1 MKIIV
6 VRAECDMWWCCYQAV
21 SADHQVCP
29 TALIVVRESWAGW
42 GQTHAYT
49 HHCQP
54 PADNRKI
61 CLETLPAYSHNSV
74 MTSYSALILIMM
86 SWYKMWV
93 SRVATVA
100 RCLTMTKTGVSDS
113 CAPHPRT
120 LFIPRTEHTAQA
132 RTLHSDVILSR
143 EQCCLTGPRRVLMV
157 ESVILLSWDWSVSGE
172 QCQSAESDMTQ
183 WSPPAQAWL
192 RIQWELTMVTV
203 LPTAPAPTEWCP
215 SPRCRRPGP
224 AQVEP
229 CPRWCAAPAPGHRR
243 WWATRRARR
252 SSSGWTPT
260 DGVVRRLWRRRR

>member
-1 MKIIV
+1 MMLLPGSV
-6 VRAECDMWWCCYQAV
+6 CWSPGV
-21 SADHQVCP
+21 SHCSYRGQ
-29 TALIVVRESWAGW
+29 RELSWMRSD
-42 GQTHAYT
+42 TRLHSS
-49 HHCQP
+49 
-54 PADNRKI
+54 
-61 CLETLPAYSHNSV
+61 LPAASWQQEDLSRNSGYSHNPV

-86 SWYKMWV
+86 SWYKMCV
-93 SRVATVA
+93 CRVAPVA